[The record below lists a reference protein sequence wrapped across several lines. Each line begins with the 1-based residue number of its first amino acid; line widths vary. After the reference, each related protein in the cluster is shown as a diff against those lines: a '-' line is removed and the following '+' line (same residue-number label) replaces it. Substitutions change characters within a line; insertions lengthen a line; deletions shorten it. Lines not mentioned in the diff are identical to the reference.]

1 MRFLLYLL
9 RWQMSTPVLY
19 ICLWWLA
26 DVNGWLATFT
36 ANLIGGTIFY
46 FVDRAIFR
54 RRWR

>member
-9 RWQMSTPVLY
+9 RWQMSTPVFYL
-19 ICLWWLA
+19 CFWWLA